1 MATSLYRKYV
11 EKRKGVDIS
20 MAGHY
25 WYINWDEADYEE
37 RKTLKKLGLYAG
49 EDCRVSALDADKY
62 VLQDCIEAWLGTDY
76 EPEEAA
82 EYLLDMIEDAPHYL
96 VMTHNCRW
104 DGTSGYKI
112 VDNIEETV
120 RRDYEVTIY
129 PRYVSNGGK
138 CLICS
143 EHSQDVQQGARTSI
157 IALTEKEYAL
167 LNHCGISWDAVSAF
181 ARKCEAKAEGG
192 SL

>member
-1 MATSLYRKYV
+1 MSSLYKKYV
-11 EKRKGVDIS
+11 EKRKNVDVS
-20 MAGHY
+20 RAG
-25 WYINWDEADYEE
+25 YIELIDWDYVDSNQRRILANLDIYEE
-37 RKTLKKLGLYAG
+37 EGDNYVK
-49 EDCRVSALDADKY
+49 ALDADKY
-62 VLQDCIEAWLGTDY
+62 DLYDCLSWLPPEY
-76 EPEEAA
+76 EDNEAA

-129 PRYVSNGGK
+129 PRSVSNGGK

>member
-1 MATSLYRKYV
+1 MSSLYKKYL
-11 EKRKGVDIS
+11 EKRKNVDIS
-20 MAGHY
+20 RAG
-25 WYINWDEADYEE
+25 YIELIDWDYVDSNQRRILANLDIYEE
-37 RKTLKKLGLYAG
+37 EGDNYVK
-49 EDCRVSALDADKY
+49 ALDADKY
-62 VLQDCIEAWLGTDY
+62 DLYDCLSWLPPEY
-76 EPEEAA
+76 EDNEAA

-112 VDNIEETV
+112 VDNIEEAV

-157 IALTEKEYAL
+157 IALTEIEYAL

>member
-1 MATSLYRKYV
+1 MSSLYKKYV
-11 EKRKGVDIS
+11 EKRKNVDIS
-20 MAGHY
+20 RAG
-25 WYINWDEADYEE
+25 YIELIDWDYVDSNQRRILANLDIYEE
-37 RKTLKKLGLYAG
+37 EGDNYVK
-49 EDCRVSALDADKY
+49 ALDADKY
-62 VLQDCIEAWLGTDY
+62 DLYDCLSWLPPEY
-76 EPEEAA
+76 EDNEAA